1 MLVIGPDPVVDG
13 CKIWLDTSEYS
24 SGTTWSDISGNG
36 NDFSFSYGAVPSHTA
51 GTSGFFTF
59 AGANNERAIF
69 DNFDTDIIGS
79 GSRVDAAAIECWV
92 QGNSVDNA
100 MLWDAGTGSTRDQW
114 GMRYSWI
121 GNDDWNNFMSGLNG
135 TNLISNNDVAD
146 TNWHQIV
153 SQVDLNILPGT
164 TNRREFYLDGQL
176 NANIAASAYTNG
188 AWDSTNISR
197 FVIGAQ
203 AIGGSPFN
211 GKVGIWR
218 MYDRGLTASEVLR
231 NFNSAKARFGI

>member
-59 AGANNERAIF
+59 DN
-69 DNFDTDIIGS
+69 NFDTDIIGS

>member
-1 MLVIGPDPVVDG
+1 MLVIGPDPVVSG

-36 NDFSFSYGAVPSHTA
+36 NDAIFNYGAVPSHTA

-59 AGANNERAIF
+59 AGANNERAILA
-69 DNFDTDIIGS
+69 NFDTDIIGS

-100 MLWDAGTGSTRDQW
+100 MLWDAGNGSTRDRW
-114 GMRYSWI
+114 GMRYSWV
-121 GNDDWNNFMSGLNG
+121 GNDDWNNFLSGFNG

-164 TNRREFYLDGQL
+164 SNRREFYVDGQL
-176 NANIAASAYTNG
+176 NASIAASSYTNG
-188 AWDSTNISR
+188 AWASANISR

-203 AIGGSPFN
+203 AQGGSPFN
-211 GKVGIWR
+211 GKVAIWR

-231 NFNSAKARFGI
+231 NFKSARKRFGI